1 MPGLVLDPGGTYGRV
16 LALTELKCFV
26 ENKVS
31 EQPKEYPGFQSVV
44 SAMKKAEQGD
54 KAESNMG
61 EVGWSEQ
68 VTLHRDLNDQ

>member
-31 EQPKEYPGFQSVV
+31 EQPREYPGI
-44 SAMKKAEQGD
+44 
-54 KAESNMG
+54 
-61 EVGWSEQ
+61 SERGQ
-68 VTLHRDLNDQ
+68 CHEEGRTG